1 MENFG
6 DAPNIFSL
14 HKTINM
20 LSCHMPRK
28 ARIDAPGA
36 LHHIICR
43 GIEGRTIFQNSAD
56 RNDFIQRL
64 AHIIKETETKCFA
77 WALIPNHFHLLLKTG
92 LAPVSKV
99 MLRLLTGYAV
109 SYNLRH
115 RRQGHLF
122 QNRYKSILCQEDP
135 YLLELVRY
143 IHLNPIRAKLVEDL
157 KSLDDYPYCGHSA
170 VMGKLK
176 NDWQDVAGVLR
187 LFGKNISQARRSYKS
202 FVLKGLSQGWRD
214 DLTGGGLVRSVGGWA
229 GVKAMRR
236 AKIWQ
241 KSDERILGD
250 GDFVTQ
256 VLSSNQE
263 QLEHKYSLHARGID
277 LDKIVDRVC
286 DLLNLEQ
293 TDIWTPGK
301 EQYRVQARSLLCFWA
316 SRDLKISQV
325 KLSRKFKLSP
335 AAISLCVKRGEK
347 IVRRNGYSLFEE

>member
-1 MENFG
+1 
-6 DAPNIFSL
+6 
-14 HKTINM
+14 
-20 LSCHMPRK
+20 MPRK

-43 GIEGRTIFQNSAD
+43 GIEGRTIFQNASD
-56 RNDFIQRL
+56 RSDFIERL
-64 AHIIKETETKCFA
+64 AGIIKETETKCFA

-109 SYNLRH
+109 SFNLRH

-157 KSLDDYPYCGHSA
+157 KSLDKYPYCGHSA

-176 NDWQDVAGVLR
+176 NDWQEVEGVLR
-187 LFGKNISQARRSYKS
+187 LFGKNISHARRSYKS
-202 FVLKGLSQGWRD
+202 FVLKGLSQGRRD

-229 GVKAMRR
+229 EVKAMRK

-256 VLSSNQE
+256 VLSAAHE

-277 LDKIVDRVC
+277 LDQIVDRVC
-286 DLLNLEQ
+286 NLLNLEQ
-293 TDIWTPGK
+293 TDIWAPGK
-301 EQYRVQARSLLCFWA
+301 ERYRVQARSLLCFWA
-316 SRDLKISQV
+316 SRDLKISQTE
-325 KLSRKFKLSP
+325 LSRKFKLSP

-347 IVRRNGYSLFEE
+347 IARSNGYSLFEE